1 MADGSAEDATE
12 QQDTTVAD
20 DDTKK
25 EQERID
31 KIIPDKPVTDE
42 EIAELLS
49 GEAELLKQHGVLGFV
64 VIISSCQLPYIIIF
78 NFQCQF

>member
-64 VIISSCQLPYIIIF
+64 VIISCCQLLNLIIF
-78 NFQCQF
+78 NFQCQL

>member
-1 MADGSAEDATE
+1 MADGNAEDAME

-20 DDTKK
+20 DETKK

-49 GEAELLKQHGVLGFV
+49 GEAELLKEHGVLGFV
-64 VIISSCQLPYIIIF
+64 VHHIMPSITSF
-78 NFQCQF
+78 NL

>member
-1 MADGSAEDATE
+1 MADGIAEDATE
-12 QQDTTVAD
+12 QQDTTVA
-20 DDTKK
+20 

-49 GEAELLKQHGVLGFV
+49 GEAELLKEHGVLGFV
-64 VIISSCQLPYIIIF
+64 VIISSCQLPHLIF
-78 NFQCQF
+78 SQFSVSILIV